1 MAKPSKIEEK
11 TAPAPPRRHRQ
22 LRQREAK
29 TQRLVLLLVGIGVG
43 LAVLF
48 VAAGLINE
56 YVLKPRRPIALVN
69 GRAIP
74 VAAFQRRL
82 RFQQDNLS
90 NQIAQ
95 YLDFG
100 RQVAGADGGN
110 PFADTIGQLANELA
124 ATETFSLQVLD
135 DLIEEELIE
144 QLAAQYNVVVTEE
157 DVQLAI
163 EQDFG
168 YERNPAPTPTPDP
181 TITTTV
187 PMPTPMTAE
196 AFQQRYNEVINGF
209 KERHSLTEAEFRRL
223 YRLRLLRQKLQ
234 EVAPLDVATTEEQ
247 VHARHILIRFPEVG
261 EGKTQEQA
269 EAEALA
275 RIQEIRRRIEA
286 GESFADVAKE
296 VSEDPGSKEN
306 GGDLGWFGRG
316 RMVAEFEEAAFA
328 LEPGQIS
335 EPVKTA
341 FGYHLIE
348 VLEKDP
354 ARPVDEATL
363 AQRRQ
368 QAFSDW
374 LVEQQNAAQI
384 ERRWRS
390 DLVPELPADLRQFLA
405 SVNTALAVPVP
416 TATPTPAS

>member
-100 RQVAGADGGN
+100 RQFAGADGRN

-135 DLIEEELIE
+135 NLIEEELIE

-223 YRLRLLRQKLQ
+223 YRLRLLREKLQ
-234 EVAPLDVATTEEQ
+234 EVAPLNVATTEEQ
-247 VHARHILIRFPEVG
+247 VHARHILIRFPEVS
-261 EGKTQEQA
+261 EEKTQEQA

-328 LEPGQIS
+328 LTPGQIS

-374 LVEQQNAAQI
+374 LLEQQNAAQI